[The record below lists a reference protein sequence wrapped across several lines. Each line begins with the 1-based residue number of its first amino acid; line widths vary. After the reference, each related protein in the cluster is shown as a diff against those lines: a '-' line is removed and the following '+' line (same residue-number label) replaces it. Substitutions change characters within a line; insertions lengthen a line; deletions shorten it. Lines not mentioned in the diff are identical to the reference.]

1 MEEADALCSRIGIVC
16 NGRLE
21 CLGNQVHLKK
31 KFGSGFKLVIRVEIV
46 HKFISGDDENKL
58 LASESIQ
65 LDQMIRLIRTRV
77 CPEARLISRS
87 NTNANVLVH
96 RSNPALNTVWS
107 VNMVFNIP
115 ASSCDDL
122 PDIFSNLAN
131 LGESSGVLDWS
142 LNQTTLDD
150 VFVRVVEAAEEK

>member
-1 MEEADALCSRIGIVC
+1 
-16 NGRLE
+16 
-21 CLGNQVHLKK
+21 LKK

-46 HKFISGDDENKL
+46 HKFLSGDDESNL

-65 LDQMIRLIRTRV
+65 LDQMIRLIHTKV
-77 CPEARLISRS
+77 CHGARLISRS
-87 NTNANVLVH
+87 NTNANVLLH
-96 RSNPALNTVWS
+96 RSTPASKTLWS
-107 VNMVFNIP
+107 INMVFNIP

-122 PDIFSNLAN
+122 PGIFSSVAN

-150 VFVRVVEAAEEK
+150 VFVRVVEATT